1 MGCSECKKKQTMKEE
16 MLESSK
22 FVSNTVIWFVIVWS
36 GFAIYGIYT
45 LISKLLWKME
55 SIS

>member
-22 FVSNTVIWFVIVWS
+22 FVSNAVVWFVIVWS

-45 LISKLLWKME
+45 LISKL
-55 SIS
+55 I

>member
-16 MLESSK
+16 ILASSK
-22 FVSNTVIWFVIVWS
+22 FVSNAVVWFVVVWS

-45 LISKLLWKME
+45 LISKL
-55 SIS
+55 I